1 MMPKTR
7 FSFLI
12 ENESCRPEIGSEHG
26 LAVLVEKEDHRIL
39 FDTGQSDLLLA
50 NAREMSIDL
59 SSIDRIVLSHGHY
72 DHGGGLEALSHI
84 VEPEIIVAHQAA
96 LEPRYSVPPGSPP
109 RQIGI
114 TMPEK
119 FSDRLQIIS
128 KVTELAPGLF
138 FLGVIPRQTVFEDTG
153 GSFFLDPQGKNP
165 DLLPDDSGLLVLT
178 DSGPVL
184 LVGCA
189 HSGIVNILQ
198 YVAQMLAIKEFAAV
212 LGGLHLLNAKPERLQ
227 KTVDAFRSFHV
238 KQIGPVH
245 CTGERG
251 VCALTSA
258 FQDRIVSC
266 CAGTVLEF

>member
-1 MMPKTR
+1 MTKTR
-7 FSFLI
+7 FSFLV

-50 NAREMSIDL
+50 NARQMSIDL
-59 SSIDRIVLSHGHY
+59 SRIDKIVLSHGHY
-72 DHGGGLEALSHI
+72 DHGGGLETLSHI
-84 VEPEIIVAHQAA
+84 VKPEIIIAHQEA
-96 LEPRYSVPPGSPP
+96 LEPRYSVPPGSSP

-114 TMPEK
+114 TIPTK
-119 FSDRLQIIS
+119 FSARVQVIS

-153 GSFFLDPQGKNP
+153 GSFFLDPEGEKP

-198 YVAQMLAIKEFAAV
+198 YVAQMMSIKKFTAV

-251 VCALTSA
+251 VQALTSA

>member
-1 MMPKTR
+1 MTTR

-12 ENESCRPEIGSEHG
+12 ENESCRPKIGSEHG
-26 LAVLVEKEDHRIL
+26 LAVLVEKEGHRIL

-96 LEPRYSVPPGSPP
+96 LESRYSVVPGSLA

-114 TMPEK
+114 TMPEN
-119 FSDRLQIIS
+119 FFDRLQIIS
-128 KVTELAPGLF
+128 KMTELVPGLF
-138 FLGVIPRQTVFEDTG
+138 FLGVIPRQTSFEDTG
-153 GSFFLDPQGKNP
+153 GSFFLDPQGKKP

-189 HSGIVNILQ
+189 HSGIVNMLQ
-198 YVAQMLAIKEFAAV
+198 YVAQMLSINEFTAV
-212 LGGLHLLNAKPERLQ
+212 LGGMHLLNAKTERLQ
-227 KTVDAFRSFHV
+227 KTVDAFRSFQV

-266 CAGTVLEF
+266 PAGTVLEF